1 MKILHSLRIRHKL
14 LLSYSL
20 VFLISM
26 SLGFSLLYS
35 IVRKNIEASIES
47 ELKNTTTTI
56 LNLVKTSA
64 AVSIKNYLRAI
75 AEKNVEIVSFY
86 FDQYKKGYLSEKA
99 AREMAANVLLSQTIG
114 DSGYIYCLD
123 SHGNVVVHPQVAL
136 LDVNVSQYDFIKEML
151 LEKKGYMEYDWKN
164 PGENETRPKALYM
177 LYFAPWDWIIAV
189 SSYRKEFKGL
199 VKVEDFEKSILALRF
214 GETGYSFV
222 LDSSG
227 NAVIHPKLQGTNV
240 LDKNLFPNQ
249 FLQEILDRKTGQLVY
264 PWKNPDEQDARLK
277 LCIFNYIPEYDWIVG
292 SSSYQEEFFKPL
304 KTISTLIVTI
314 FAITLLMVLS
324 LTYKIS
330 SSITRPLLI
339 LRQHF
344 EKASTGDFSLRMVTS
359 ASDEIG
365 QLAQYFNRFMVQLAE
380 YSDNLKKQIQV
391 RQEVENTLRESEERY
406 RLVMEAAADPIVI
419 YDMDGNVHYFNPAF
433 SRVFGWTL
441 PECQGLKMDHF
452 VPEENWDETHVM
464 ISTILSGE
472 TVPATETKRYT
483 KDGTVLHVSISGAV
497 YRDRNQELA
506 GSIIILRDITEN
518 KRLTKQLMD
527 LGDQVRQT
535 IGQDLH
541 DDLCPHLIGIAG
553 LTAVLESNLQKESK
567 ENSVLAGK
575 IEQLIEEA
583 TGKAR
588 SLARGLCPV
597 HLVSHG
603 LQSALKEIAAHTEQ
617 MSGLVC
623 GFSGDE
629 KVDIDDNTVA
639 THLYYIAHEAVNNA
653 VKHAEAIHID
663 LSLFRKDGYIHL
675 RITDDGQG
683 ISAGS
688 HSDGIGMLIMKYRA
702 SVIGAFMEIKTES
715 GIGTTIHVYLRDT
728 NIPDRTNNNGGEA
741 DETGRKI

>member
-1 MKILHSLRIRHKL
+1 MNFLHSLRIRHKL
-14 LLSYSL
+14 LLSYSF
-20 VFLISM
+20 VFVLCM
-26 SLGFSLLYS
+26 SLGFIFLYS

-56 LNLVKTSA
+56 LNLVRTSA

-75 AEKNVEIVSFY
+75 AEKNIEIVSFY
-86 FDQYKKGYLSEKA
+86 FDQYKKGKLTEKE
-99 AREMAANVLLSQTIG
+99 AREMAAGVLLSQTIG
-114 DSGYIYCLD
+114 ESGYIYCLD
-123 SHGNVVVHPQVAL
+123 SQANVVVHPQSAL

-151 LEKKGYMEYDWKN
+151 REKKGYMEYDWKN
-164 PGENETRPKALYM
+164 PGETEARPKALYM

-199 VKVEDFEKSILALRF
+199 VRVEDFEKSVLALRF

-227 NAVIHPKLQGTNV
+227 NAVIHPKLQGLNV
-240 LDKNLFPNQ
+240 LDKNIFPSR
-249 FLQEILDRKTGQLVY
+249 FLQEMLDRKTGQIVY
-264 PWKNPDEQDARLK
+264 PWRNPDESEPRLK

-304 KTISTLIVTI
+304 KTINTLIVAV

-330 SSITRPLLI
+330 NSITRPLQK
-339 LRQHF
+339 LRQYF
-344 EKASTGDFSLRMVTS
+344 EKASSGDFSLRMPIST
-359 ASDEIG
+359 SDEIG
-365 QLAQYFNRFMVQLAE
+365 QLSQYFNRFMSQLTE
-380 YSDNLKKQIQV
+380 YSNNLKKQIQV

-406 RLVMEAAADPIVI
+406 RSVMEAAADPIII
-419 YDMDGNVHYFNPAF
+419 YDMNGRVIYFNPAF

-441 PECQGLKMDHF
+441 AECQGRMMNHF
-452 VPEENWDETHVM
+452 VPEENWDETGRM
-464 ISTILSGE
+464 IEKILSGE
-472 TVPATETKRYT
+472 TVPPTETKRYT
-483 KDGTVLHVSISGAV
+483 KNGIVLQVSVSGAV
-497 YRDRNQELA
+497 YRDRKQDLA

-527 LGDQVRQT
+527 IGDQVRQT

-553 LTAVLESNLQKESK
+553 LTAVLEANLKKESR
-567 ENSVLAGK
+567 ENSILAGK
-575 IEQLIEEA
+575 IEHLIEEA

-603 LQSALKEIAAHTEQ
+603 LQSALKEIATTTEQ
-617 MSGLVC
+617 TSGLVC
-623 GFSGDE
+623 SFSGD
-629 KVDIDDNTVA
+629 VDIDDNTVA
-639 THLYYIAHEAVNNA
+639 THLYYIAQEAVNNA

-663 LSLFRKDGYIHL
+663 LSLSRKDGYIHL

-683 ISAGS
+683 ISPGV

-702 SVIGAFMEIKTES
+702 SVIGAFMEIKTET
-715 GIGTTIHVYLRDT
+715 GIGTTIHVFLKE
-728 NIPDRTNNNGGEA
+728 PE
-741 DETGRKI
+741 